1 MIRTHLLVSLG
12 SIALAI
18 GLVVPSAR
26 AQTGGVASS
35 GPRSRAVAPASRGV
49 AVIDIH
55 RVFMQYSRFTS
66 AMNALKRDLEAADAE
81 TKRKLESISV
91 LVEEVRQFEPGTA
104 QYKEREKAIVRA
116 RSDVQVGVELKRK
129 DFAEAEA
136 TIYYSA
142 YQEVTSAIR
151 DYAEYSG
158 YSLVLRTSG
167 GTPKQNQPAQVL
179 QHVNRA
185 VVWVSPNNDITD
197 RVISYLAQ
205 RHGPV
210 TEPLPGGAPREMTQR
225 NSTVPRR

>member
-18 GLVVPSAR
+18 CLVVPSVT
-26 AQTGGVASS
+26 AQPRSVAPS
-35 GPRSRAVAPASRGV
+35 GPPSRGV

-55 RVFMQYSRFTS
+55 KVFMQYSRFTS

-81 TKRKLESISV
+81 TKRQLESINAQ
-91 LVEEVRQFEPGTA
+91 VEQLRQFESGTK
-104 QYKEREKAIVRA
+104 QYKEREKAVVQA
-116 RSDVQVGVELKRK
+116 RSNLQVRVELKRK

-136 TIYYSA
+136 GIYFGSYR
-142 YQEVTSAIR
+142 EVTRAIQY
-151 DYAEYSG
+151 YAEHNG

-197 RVISYLAQ
+197 GVIGYLVQ
-205 RHGPV
+205 LHGPV
-210 TEPLPGGAPREMTQR
+210 TEPLPGGAAPETTQR
-225 NSTVPRR
+225 NSGVPRPR